1 VTEKIYNTSQIESLE
16 QPILKF
22 SLILYIQNFMPR
34 KNVSQIQKMTASLI
48 SAIGS
53 LIEENLD
60 TKAKTKEL

>member
-1 VTEKIYNTSQIESLE
+1 
-16 QPILKF
+16 
-22 SLILYIQNFMPR
+22 MPR